1 MPESKESSNKNF
13 LYYLQKY
20 LLQSAPAASAS
31 YALITAVI
39 IFCMIGFYLDN
50 RYETIPWFT
59 LLGLIIGLA
68 IGFYELAK
76 TIWTK

>member
-1 MPESKESSNKNF
+1 MPELKESSNKNF

-20 LLQSAPAASAS
+20 LLQSASAASAS
-31 YALITAVI
+31 YALIAATI
-39 IFCMIGFYLDN
+39 IFCMLGFYLDN
-50 RYETIPWFT
+50 RYESTPVFT

-76 TIWTK
+76 TIWMK

>member
-1 MPESKESSNKNF
+1 MSELKESSNKNF

-31 YALITAVI
+31 YVLIAAVI
-39 IFCMIGFYLDN
+39 IFCMIGFYFDN

-59 LLGLIIGLA
+59 LLGLIIGLV
-68 IGFYELAK
+68 IGFYHLAK
-76 TIWTK
+76 TIWSK

>member
-1 MPESKESSNKNF
+1 MPELKESSNKNF

-31 YALITAVI
+31 YVLIAAVI

-68 IGFYELAK
+68 IGFYGLAK
-76 TIWTK
+76 TIWSK

>member
-1 MPESKESSNKNF
+1 MPELKESSNKNF
-13 LYYLQKY
+13 LYYLNKY
-20 LLQSAPAASAS
+20 LLQSAQAASAS
-31 YALITAVI
+31 YVLIASVT
-39 IFCMIGFYLDN
+39 IFCIIGFYIDN

-59 LLGLIIGLA
+59 LLGLMIGLM